1 MTYLKVET
9 ITKFK
14 ELYNYFPELI
24 EYRIKSGNIYEKA
37 QATLIKSVAVSD
49 LQAPDC
55 LEASDTCKITPEEPL
70 PKQISNNGP
79 CLK

>member
-1 MTYLKVET
+1 MIYLKLNT
-9 ITKFK
+9 ITKLK
-14 ELYNYFPELI
+14 ELYKEFPGLI

-55 LEASDTCKITPEEPL
+55 LEASDTCKITYEEPL
-70 PKQISNNGP
+70 PKQISNNGL
-79 CLK
+79 CL